1 MLKEIAQ
8 WKSVRK
14 FTSEP
19 VDKDKLLSIMQ
30 AGRRAP
36 SWKNIQPWKF
46 IAVTEEEDR
55 NKLAES
61 FSMGVLIKRAP
72 AVILCVGRLDAWVKE
87 HQRYR
92 LKELFENSGIQM
104 TDEEIDKR
112 YLEHDLAQA
121 LSVKPESIMARTY
134 ENMGIAYA
142 FMILEVMNQGLG
154 ACIVGE
160 LDNELVGI
168 NNQKYAELKSYFN
181 LSDTEIITAAIIVGH
196 PAKDLPLTPRKPEE
210 EVIFFK

>member
-1 MLKEIAQ
+1 
-8 WKSVRK
+8 
-14 FTSEP
+14 
-19 VDKDKLLSIMQ
+19 
-30 AGRRAP
+30 
-36 SWKNIQPWKF
+36 
-46 IAVTEEEDR
+46 
-55 NKLAES
+55 
-61 FSMGVLIKRAP
+61 
-72 AVILCVGRLDAWVKE
+72 
-87 HQRYR
+87 
-92 LKELFENSGIQM
+92 
-104 TDEEIDKR
+104 
-112 YLEHDLAQA
+112 
-121 LSVKPESIMARTY
+121 MARTY